1 MAPTQAGVGG
11 DPAGGVGGAG
21 TGGQSFPEGG
31 TGVNVDTSLEPC
43 GEPGLPVFAACGEIT
58 SMDEDAGSS
67 PVSSATPV
75 AFELDARVDAV
86 VHDGFDCGGEG
97 LGGGSNASFYALE
110 LSDGQQSVRLRLGLP
125 LDHDLAEVGDA
136 LHVSFE
142 AGRWG
147 AFHEGPPP
155 EGSLEIRDANG
166 VLLLWMSQS
175 IHGPTGLKAPEEVIV
190 ADGLMRCRGSS
201 TPGCTFSSTFVGMG
215 ERQAEVPRRASA
227 DLGDYI
233 AINQE
238 NDAQC
243 FGDFKSMQVAVIR
256 K

>member
-1 MAPTQAGVGG
+1 MGG
-11 DPAGGVGGAG
+11 LGGAG
-21 TGGQSFPEGG
+21 AGGQFFPEGG
-31 TGVNVDTSLEPC
+31 TGVTVDTSLEPC
-43 GEPGLPVFAACGEIT
+43 GEPGLPVFQACGEIT
-58 SMDEDAGSS
+58 STDEDAGSS
-67 PVSSATPV
+67 PISSATPV
-75 AFELDARVDAV
+75 AFELDGQVDAV

-97 LGGGSNASFYALE
+97 LGGSSNGTAYALE
-110 LSDGQQSVRLRLGLP
+110 LSDGQQSARLRLELP
-125 LDHDLAEVGDA
+125 LDHDLAKVGDA

-147 AFHEGPPP
+147 AYHEGPPP
-155 EGSLEIRDANG
+155 EGSLEIRDGNG

-175 IHGPTGLKAPEEVIV
+175 IHGPVGLKAPQEIFV
-190 ADGLMRCRGSS
+190 ADGSMRCRGNS
-201 TPGCTFSSTFVGMG
+201 TPGCTFSSTYVGVG
-215 ERQAEVPRRASA
+215 DRQAEIPRRGSA

-243 FGDFKSMQVAVIR
+243 FGNFRSMQVAVIR